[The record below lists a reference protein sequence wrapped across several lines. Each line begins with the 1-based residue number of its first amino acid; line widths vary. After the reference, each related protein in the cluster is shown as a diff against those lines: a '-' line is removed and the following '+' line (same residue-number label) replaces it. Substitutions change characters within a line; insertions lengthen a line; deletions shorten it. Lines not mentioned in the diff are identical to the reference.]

1 MKKKKKKKKMKK
13 RVCLKERVVDQNRD
27 PNQRK
32 PSKIFKKKYDKESY
46 RRQSQDHFHIYVTI
60 QKFPPISKGFSQWKL
75 LNQMLKILQIT

>member
-1 MKKKKKKKKMKK
+1 MKKKKKKKKKKK
-13 RVCLKERVVDQNRD
+13 RVCLKERVID

-32 PSKIFKKKYDKESY
+32 PSKIFKKKYDKDSY

-60 QKFPPISKGFSQWKL
+60 QKFPLISKGFSQWKL